1 LIVIPA
7 QAGIQGNRS
16 PFWPWTPAFA
26 VVTDL
31 SEYDSGD
38 PIPKFVTLIALSLRA
53 KRSNPLPTYAPRHEV
68 ASSAFGLLAKT
79 AVGMDAANFGS
90 GH

>member
-1 LIVIPA
+1 
-7 QAGIQGNRS
+7 
-16 PFWPWTPAFA
+16 
-26 VVTDL
+26 
-31 SEYDSGD
+31 
-38 PIPKFVTLIALSLRA
+38 LIALSLRA